1 MTEISV
7 KTKLWSLIALMLLFI
22 ISVGAV
28 GFVALDREA
37 DLLRNVLEQD
47 EALVTLA
54 QRMHLSLI
62 QLRRFEK
69 DYFLN
74 IGSPDKQQEYLE
86 KYQKIAATMPALI
99 RRLQAMAQ
107 AQEHLAQDAALR
119 SKAGNLAS
127 HYRDYQEGFEAAV
140 LRLRADPG
148 LTPQK
153 ANAFMAS
160 YKGNIPILEEDMS
173 AVSEAVDLMM
183 EQVAAQTIKKG
194 RDARILIA
202 VVVLAAVVMAGLLG
216 SALCHSIYRAIFREG
231 LRRMAHR
238 I

>member
-54 QRMHLSLI
+54 QRVHLSLI

-74 IGSPDKQQEYLE
+74 IGSPDKQQQYLE

-107 AQEHLAQDAALR
+107 GKEHLAQDAAIR
-119 SKAGNLAS
+119 SKTGNLAG
-127 HYRDYQEGFEAAV
+127 HYRDYREGFEAAV
-140 LRLRADPG
+140 QRLQADPS
-148 LTPQK
+148 LTPQQ

-160 YKGNIPILEEDMS
+160 YKGNIPILEEDMD
-173 AVSEAVDLMM
+173 AVSEAADQMM
-183 EQVAAQTIKKG
+183 AQVAARSIKQG

>member
-7 KTKLWSLIALMLLFI
+7 KAKLWGLIALMLLFI

-28 GFVALDREA
+28 GFVTLDRQA
-37 DLLRNVLEQD
+37 DLLRNVLERD
-47 EALVTLA
+47 EALVTLV
-54 QRMHLSLI
+54 QRMHLNLI

-74 IGSPDKQQEYLE
+74 IDNPNKQQEYLE
-86 KYQKIAATMPALI
+86 KYQKIAGAMPTLI

-107 AQEHLAQDAALR
+107 GKERLAQDAAIR
-119 SKAGNLAS
+119 SKTADLAG
-127 HYRDYQEGFEAAV
+127 HYRDYRAGFEAAV
-140 LRLRADPG
+140 QRLQADPR
-148 LTPQK
+148 LTPQQ

-160 YKGNIPILEEDMS
+160 YKGNIPILEEEMD
-173 AVSEAVDLMM
+173 AVSEAVDQMM
-183 EQVAAQTIKKG
+183 AQVAARSIQKG
-194 RDARILIA
+194 REARILIA
-202 VVVLAAVVMAGLLG
+202 VVVLAAVVLAGLLG
-216 SALCHSIYRAIFREG
+216 SALCRSIYRAIFREG

>member
-1 MTEISV
+1 MTEISI
-7 KTKLWSLIALMLLFI
+7 KAKLWSLITLMLLFI

-28 GFVALDREA
+28 GFVTLNQEA
-37 DLLRNVLEQD
+37 DLLQNVLEQD

-54 QRMHLSLI
+54 QRVHLTLI

-86 KYQKIAATMPALI
+86 KYQKIAATLPALI
-99 RRLQAMAQ
+99 SRLQAMAQ
-107 AQEHLAQDAALR
+107 GKEHLAQDAAIR
-119 SKAGNLAS
+119 SKTADLAG
-127 HYRDYQEGFEAAV
+127 HYRDYREGFEAAV
-140 LRLRADPG
+140 QRLQADPS
-148 LTPQK
+148 LTPQQ

-160 YKGNIPILEEDMS
+160 YKGNIPILEADMD
-173 AVSEAVDLMM
+173 AVTKAVDQMM
-183 EQVAAQTIKKG
+183 GQVAAQSIKKG
-194 RDARILIA
+194 KDARMFIA
-202 VVVLAAVVMAGLLG
+202 AVILAAVVLASLLG
-216 SALCHSIYRAIFREG
+216 SALCRSIYRAIFREG